1 MDNLYNEVVMISNKC
16 RDRAVYYGRKMRR
29 EENELVAERAA
40 VLEQEYSIIHSDLER
55 AIGNN
60 PPAEDKE
67 KPENSSQAVQQLKEA
82 IALLEECNAQL
93 LSCSGCELT
102 IRTINLKPFSLG
114 FRIATFLKGQQASV

>member
-67 KPENSSQAVQQLKEA
+67 KPENSSQAVQQLKDSISDLNDLRMA
-82 IALLEECNAQL
+82 IDSDPEISENIYDSAINAVIAKLE
-93 LSCSGCELT
+93 S
-102 IRTINLKPFSLG
+102 I
-114 FRIATFLKGQQASV
+114 